1 MGIGVLKTG
10 ALALGATLGSTL
22 LNKLLDNRTWTL
34 LNQDTREAIKG
45 QFPAE
50 EPGFEYGA
58 NWGEIKSLNRPHP
71 LLQYLQGQSD
81 VFSVSSQF
89 FHRDI
94 TDDSINEKINKLYSF
109 CRRDQRFGR
118 PPICRFAIGDG
129 TVVNMEVILLKVSSV
144 KYSQPDF
151 LGGIRQVRFTLNF
164 RRFTRFSLR
173 DIPQSDTRYHRTAV
187 GQYYEAIAQREYG
200 DPLIGDYIRKQSE
213 QAGKGLLIPGDIV
226 KLPAREGVKDKIVTQ
241 TSVILKT
248 AFGRTD
254 TPQKLRREERTVALS
269 QPVDMFEF
277 TPASSPAR
285 IIPVVIATIDS
296 GMGSGAL
303 GSAPMGSG

>member
-1 MGIGVLKTG
+1 MGLGVLKTG
-10 ALALGATLGSTL
+10 VLSAATTLGATL

-50 EPGFEYGA
+50 EPSFEYGA
-58 NWGEIKSLNRPHP
+58 NWGDIKSLNRPHP

-81 VFSVSSQF
+81 VFNVSSQF
-89 FHRDI
+89 LHRDI

-151 LGGIRQVRFTLNF
+151 LGGVRQVKFTLNF

-173 DIPQSDTRYHRTAV
+173 DIPQSDTRFHRTAS
-187 GQYYEAIAQREYG
+187 GQYYELIAQREYG
-200 DPLIGDYIRKQSE
+200 DPLIGDYIRKQPE
-213 QAGKGLLIPGDIV
+213 QSGKALLVPGDVV
-226 KLPAREGVKDKIVTQ
+226 KLPAREGVKDKIITQ

-254 TPQKLRREERTVALS
+254 TPQKLRLEERVVALS
-269 QPVDMFEF
+269 QPVDIFEF
-277 TPASSPAR
+277 TAPSAPSRLVASDD
-285 IIPVVIATIDS
+285 T
-296 GMGSGAL
+296 GLGSGGL
-303 GSAPMGSG
+303 GSAPLGSS